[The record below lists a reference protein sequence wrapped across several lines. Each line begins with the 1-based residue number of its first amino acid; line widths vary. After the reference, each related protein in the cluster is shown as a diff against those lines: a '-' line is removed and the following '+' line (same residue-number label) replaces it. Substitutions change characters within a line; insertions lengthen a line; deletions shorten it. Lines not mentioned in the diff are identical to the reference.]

1 MDFVKKNWGFLA
13 IAVVCFVV
21 AIGII
26 VYWLQANKTLAAHQ
40 AETAK
45 QLEFFDRVKSS
56 NIKLSQDNI
65 TVTENNLRI
74 ATEHFNNLQLSLAE
88 KSHIEPQVPATPLE
102 AVRVL
107 KSEIAALQKALADGN
122 VLFAPTSAY
131 FTFDNIAMQEKLPHK
146 DDLFQ
151 IFRQLAIIKEV
162 CRILPLSGISSLD
175 SLVRPLDLVV
185 QQEDIYTYTPVEIVA
200 TGSPESVQKLLNL
213 INNEAKYLFFI
224 RTVDIS
230 APDQFTDLGMGLA
243 IAQELTLSGG
253 VGGRAGAGMGMG
265 MDGMGG
271 MGGMDGMGGMVPG
284 RRRPGMGMNPGRGMN
299 PGMGMDGMGMNPGMG
314 MDGMGMNLGMAGQG
328 AAVNAAMLPPPKRQD
343 YLVFAP
349 KQVTLNV
356 RLDLIEFNSQTTTEG
371 N

>member
-45 QLEFFDRVKSS
+45 QLEFFDRVKGS

-88 KSHIEPQVPATPLE
+88 KSHIEPEVPATPLE

-107 KSEIAALQKALADGN
+107 KSEITALQKALADNN

-265 MDGMGG
+265 M
-271 MGGMDGMGGMVPG
+271 GMDGMGGMVGMDGMAPG
-284 RRRPGMGMNPGRGMN
+284 RRRP
-299 PGMGMDGMGMNPGMG
+299 GMGMNPGMG
-314 MDGMGMNLGMAGQG
+314 MDGMGMDGMGMNPGMAGQG
-328 AAVNAAMLPPPKRQD
+328 AAANAAMLPPPKRQD